1 MTDAAKKRSI
11 TYKKPVEVVDGA
23 RPMPLGKVIRT
34 LLIAALVAMV
44 LGSHA
49 FQAWAN
55 NLPIGPVSDFLL
67 YVVQFWQDLMSW
79 LGLTGVAEGLR
90 TLLHS
95 FEGSH

>member
-1 MTDAAKKRSI
+1 MNEVKRAI

-23 RPMPLGKVIRT
+23 RPQPLAQVRKTVLIGAFT
-34 LLIAALVAMV
+34 ALL

-67 YVVQFWQDLMSW
+67 YVAQAWQDL
-79 LGLTGVAEGLR
+79 LDKTGLTAFADTLRALLRAFQGLR
-90 TLLHS
+90 
-95 FEGSH
+95 

>member
-1 MTDAAKKRSI
+1 MTGTAKRQI
-11 TYKKPVEVVDGA
+11 NYKKTVEVVDGA
-23 RPMPLGKVIRT
+23 RPTPLRQVVRT
-34 LLIAALVAMV
+34 LLIASLVALT

-67 YVVQFWQDLMSW
+67 YIAQFWQDLMTK
-79 LGLTGVAEGLR
+79 TGVAGFAETLR
-90 TLLHS
+90 SLLHA

>member
-1 MTDAAKKRSI
+1 MTQTAPRPI
-11 TYKKPVEVVDGA
+11 NYKKTVEVVEDA
-23 RPMPLGKVIRT
+23 RPMPLRQVVHT
-34 LLIAALVAMV
+34 LLIALLVSLM

-67 YVVQFWQDLMSW
+67 YIAQFWQDLM
-79 LGLTGVAEGLR
+79 TKIGVAGFAETLR
-90 TLLHS
+90 SLLHA

>member
-1 MTDAAKKRSI
+1 MSAASNRKI
-11 TYKKPVEVVDGA
+11 VYKQPVEAVEGA
-23 RPMPLGKVIRT
+23 HPQPVRQVAKT
-34 LLIAALVAMV
+34 LLIAMLVSLI

-67 YVVQFWQDLMSW
+67 YVAQVWQDW
-79 LGLTGVAEGLR
+79 ATKLGLTHFAESLR
-90 TLLHS
+90 AFLHA